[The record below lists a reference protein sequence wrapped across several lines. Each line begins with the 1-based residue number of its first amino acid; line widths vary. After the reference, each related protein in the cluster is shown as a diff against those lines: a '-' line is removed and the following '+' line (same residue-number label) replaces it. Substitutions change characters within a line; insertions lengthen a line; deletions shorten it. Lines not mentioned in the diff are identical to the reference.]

1 MKWRGWK
8 FFYDAAQKG
17 ARAQRVTMP
26 MFNAFWQQNK
36 LIEMRSIWYCEW
48 REERTVRSLC

>member
-1 MKWRGWK
+1 MAWLK

-26 MFNAFWQQNK
+26 MLNAFSKIN
-36 LIEMRSIWYCEW
+36 
-48 REERTVRSLC
+48 

>member
-1 MKWRGWK
+1 MAWLK

-36 LIEMRSIWYCEW
+36 LIEMRRS
-48 REERTVRSLC
+48 EERTVCSLW